1 MQKKTLYIIKN
12 LMKRNMKSI
21 SIVTLMMGLA
31 VLTACGGSQKQQQ
44 NEPVAYKTIK
54 VKAEDR
60 TIDTKYSATIR
71 GRQDIQVVP
80 QVSGTLQRL
89 CVTEGQKVSKGQ
101 TLFIIDQVPY
111 QAALNTARANLE
123 AAKAS
128 EATAKLSYEST
139 KKLFDQQVV
148 SDFDLQ
154 TANNAYAQAK
164 AAVAQAKASVTNAA
178 NSLSYTVVKSPANGV
193 VGTLPYRV
201 GALVGP
207 SIPTPLTTVSD
218 NHQMYVYFS
227 MNESQMLEKIREAGT
242 AEAAVKAMP
251 AVRLQLVDGSE
262 YEETGVV
269 ETASGVVDQST
280 GSVSLRAVFN
290 NPKGLLHSGSTG
302 NVIIP
307 VEYKDQLIVPAA
319 AVKQLQTVHQVFR
332 VVNKEGQRVAVGTN
346 IEVATYSTGKEFI
359 VLSGL
364 KAGDEIIA
372 DGAGMVKEG
381 ALVK

>member
-1 MQKKTLYIIKN
+1 MKRSIKTLGH
-12 LMKRNMKSI
+12 
-21 SIVTLMMGLA
+21 VVALA
-31 VLTACGGSQKQQQ
+31 GIALLASCGGKQQQ
-44 NEPVAYKTIK
+44 QRANAPVAYKTIK
-54 VKAEDR
+54 VKAENR

-71 GRQDIQVVP
+71 GRQDIQVMP
-80 QVSGTLQRL
+80 QVSGTLQQL
-89 CVTEGQKVSKGQ
+89 LVKEGQRVSRGQ
-101 TLFIIDQVPY
+101 SMFIIDQVPY
-111 QAALNTARANLE
+111 QAALNTAKANLT
-123 AAKAS
+123 AAKAA

-139 KKLFDQQVV
+139 KNLADQNIV

-154 TANNAYAQAK
+154 TAANAYAQAQ
-164 AAVAQAKASVTNAA
+164 AAVGQAEAAVTNAA
-178 NSLSYTVVKSPANGV
+178 NSLSYTVVKSPSNGV

-227 MNESQMLEKIREAGT
+227 LTEAMMLQKTREAGS

-251 AVRLQLVDGSE
+251 PVRLQLVDGSE
-262 YEETGVV
+262 YEETGIV
-269 ETASGVVDQST
+269 ETASGVVDQGT

-307 VEYKDQLIVPAA
+307 VEYKEQLIVPAA
-319 AVKQLQTVHQVFR
+319 AVKQLQTVYQVFK
-332 VVNKEGQRVAVGTN
+332 VVQKDGQRVAEGTN
-346 IEVATYSTGKEFI
+346 IQVAPYSTGKEFI

-381 ALVK
+381 ALVQ

>member
-1 MQKKTLYIIKN
+1 
-12 LMKRNMKSI
+12 MKRNMTSKALI
-21 SIVTLMMGLA
+21 IAALGMLL
-31 VLTACGGSQKQQQ
+31 LTACKGKQQQ
-44 NEPVAYKTIK
+44 GPANTPVEYKTVK

-71 GRQDIQVVP
+71 GRQDIQVLP
-80 QVSGTLQRL
+80 QVSGTLKRL
-89 CVTEGQKVSKGQ
+89 CVTEGQRVAKGQ

-111 QAALNTARANLE
+111 QAALNTARANLQ
-123 AAKAS
+123 AAKAA

-139 KKLFDQQVV
+139 KNLFDQQIV

-154 TANNAYAQAK
+154 TAQNSYSQAK
-164 AAVAQAKASVTNAA
+164 AAVAQANAAVTNAA

-227 MNESQMLEKIREAGT
+227 MNEAQLLEKIREAGS

-262 YEETGVV
+262 YEESGVV

-290 NPKGLLHSGSTG
+290 NPNGLLHSGSTG
-302 NVIIP
+302 NIIIP
-307 VEYKDQLIVPAA
+307 IEIKNHIIVPAA
-319 AVKQLQTVHQVFR
+319 AVKQLQTVHQVYK
-332 VVNKEGQRVAVGTN
+332 VVQKDGQRVAEGTN
-346 IEVATYSTGKEFI
+346 IEIAPYNTGKEFI

-364 KAGDEIIA
+364 KVGDEIIA
-372 DGAGMVKEG
+372 DGAGMIKEG
-381 ALVK
+381 TLVK